1 MIMDLF
7 LKILNM
13 SFSAAWLIFAVIFV
27 RFLLKKS
34 PKYISASLWGLV
46 AFRLIFP
53 WSIKSVV
60 SLIPS
65 AKPIPEDIVFSP
77 SPSVN
82 SGFETVDNVIN
93 PIISQSL
100 APKIGESVNPVQI
113 FLFVCSIIW
122 LIGIAAIVI
131 FSLISYI
138 SLSKKIKES
147 VELSEGVYRCDGIDM
162 PFIIGIIK
170 PKIVLPSS
178 LDPEQAKYVIAHE
191 KAHLKR
197 FDHLQ
202 KLLGYVLLTIHWFNP
217 ICWIA
222 YKLFCVDIEL
232 ACDEKVIKDF
242 DTDDKKRY
250 SKTLFELSVS
260 RKTIYSYPLAFGEV
274 AVKDRIKNILNYKKP
289 TFWVITVSVL
299 VAILL
304 AVFFITDP
312 ESQPASDEMTT
323 SSTTQAETGQT
334 EQASTKPTYS
344 MTESQVSLT
353 VAQAMPYSGK
363 IGTLTWSI
371 DEKGTFRLDGEGE
384 LRDFEGPEMEIT
396 PWHHHADKVKKMII
410 GDGVTKIGSYT
421 FPGLTS
427 LKQVHFGKSV
437 KYIGS
442 CAFCSCPIED
452 LKLNDG
458 LKEIGYAAFSQ
469 ASAKELVIPESV
481 EKLGH
486 GAFYG
491 DFDTIKIGKG
501 VKEFTYFS
509 FITPAKRFI
518 VDPENNFLSND
529 SHGVLFNKDKTE
541 LIRFPVASD
550 IEKYEIPNTVKY
562 IFGDN
567 GYDFYGAFSN
577 YGDTY
582 NLKSV
587 VIPESVESIGGAA
600 FWESRGL
607 TDIKI
612 GSNIKHLG
620 GYVFGH
626 TGYWLDESNWE
637 NGVLYI
643 DNYLIDSKEE
653 KCSSRLEIKNG
664 TTLIGGWAFANN
676 RSIENLIIP
685 DSVKIICENAFSMCE
700 ILKTVDL
707 GAGVEI
713 IEDHA
718 FFLCENLISIDI
730 PDSAKYLGKNSFTG
744 CRGMKSLSIGK
755 GVTEIPQECF
765 SFCENLKTLTFTSN
779 VRIIGDSAFNDNKEL
794 NTVYYYGTKEQWES
808 IEVSEDN
815 THLKNANIVYL
826 DGTPD

>member
-1 MIMDLF
+1 MDLF

-13 SFSAAWLIFAVIFV
+13 SFSATWLILAVIFV

-34 PKYISASLWGLV
+34 PKYISAALWGLV

-65 AKPIPEDIVFSP
+65 AKPIPEDIVYSP

-82 SGFETVDNVIN
+82 SGLETVDNIIN
-93 PIISQSL
+93 PIISQNL

-113 FLFVCSIIW
+113 LLFICSIIW
-122 LIGIAAIVI
+122 FIGIAAIVI

-138 SLSKKIKES
+138 NLSKKLKES
-147 VELSEGVYRCDGIDM
+147 VELSKGVYRCDGIDM

-178 LDPEQAKYVIAHE
+178 IDSEQAKYVIAHE

-202 KLLGYVLLTIHWFNP
+202 KLLGYVLLTVHWFNP

-232 ACDEKVIKDF
+232 ACDEKVIKEF
-242 DTDDKKRY
+242 DTVDKKQY
-250 SKTLFELSVS
+250 SKTLFDLSVS

-299 VAILL
+299 AAILL

-312 ESQPASDEMTT
+312 ESQPISDEMATL
-323 SSTTQAETGQT
+323 STTQAETDST
-334 EQASTKPTYS
+334 EPTSTKPTYS

-371 DEKGTFRLDGEGE
+371 DEKGTFLLDGEGE
-384 LRDFEGPEMEIT
+384 LRDFEGPDMEIT

-427 LKQVHFGKSV
+427 LKQVHFGKNV
-437 KYIGS
+437 KYIGA

-469 ASAKELVIPESV
+469 ASAKVLVIPDSV
-481 EKLGH
+481 EKLYH
-486 GAFYG
+486 DAFSG
-491 DFDTIKIGKG
+491 DFDTVKIGKG
-501 VKEFTYFS
+501 VKDFTYSS
-509 FITPAKRFI
+509 FLTPAKRFI
-518 VDPENNFLSND
+518 VDPENDFLSND

-562 IFGDN
+562 IFGEN

-620 GYVFGH
+620 GSVFGY

-664 TTLIGGWAFANN
+664 TTLIGGWAFCNN
-676 RSIENLIIP
+676 RNVENLIIP
-685 DSVKIICENAFSMCE
+685 DSVKIICEDVFAWCE
-700 ILKTVDL
+700 NLKTVDL

-713 IEDHA
+713 IGDRA
-718 FFLCENLISIDI
+718 FQGCNKVEIIRLPARLVEVEKLFL
-730 PDSAKYLGKNSFTG
+730 
-744 CRGMKSLSIGK
+744 
-755 GVTEIPQECF
+755 F
-765 SFCENLKTLTFTSN
+765 SCGRLKTVIMEGHVPPKMIGN
-779 VRIIGDSAFNDNKEL
+779 VREKDWIYEKIELLVPKAESAFHPL
-794 NTVYYYGTKEQWES
+794 
-808 IEVSEDN
+808 
-815 THLKNANIVYL
+815 LKLFQIHF
-826 DGTPD
+826 

>member
-1 MIMDLF
+1 MDLF

-13 SFSAAWLIFAVIFV
+13 SFSASWLIFAVIFV

-34 PKYISASLWGLV
+34 PKYISAALWGLV
-46 AFRLIFP
+46 AFRLMFP

-65 AKPIPEDIVFSP
+65 AKPIPEDIVYSP

-82 SGFETVDNVIN
+82 SGFERVDNVIN
-93 PIISQSL
+93 PIISQNL
-100 APKIGESVNPVQI
+100 APQTSESVNPVQI
-113 FLFVCSIIW
+113 LLFICSIIW

-131 FSLISYI
+131 YSLVSYI
-138 SLSKKIKES
+138 KLSKKLKES
-147 VELSEGVYRCDGIDM
+147 VELSEGVYCCDGIDM

-170 PKIVLPSS
+170 PKIILPSS
-178 LDPEQAKYVIAHE
+178 IDSEQAKYVTAHE
-191 KAHLKR
+191 KAHLKH

-202 KLLGYVLLTIHWFNP
+202 KLLGYVLLTVHWFNP

-242 DTDDKKRY
+242 DADDKKQY

-260 RKTIYSYPLAFGEV
+260 RKKFYSYPLAFGEV

-289 TFWVITVSVL
+289 TFWVITVSVIAA
-299 VAILL
+299 VLL

-312 ESQPASDEMTT
+312 ESKPTSDEMTT
-323 SSTTQAETGQT
+323 SSTTQSDWT
-334 EQASTKPTYS
+334 EPTSTKPTYGT
-344 MTESQVSLT
+344 TESQVSLT

-363 IGTLTWSI
+363 IGNLTWSI

-396 PWHHHADKVKKMII
+396 PWHYHADKVKKMII

-421 FPGLTS
+421 FPGLTN
-427 LKQVHFGKSV
+427 LKQVHFGKNV

-442 CAFCSCPIED
+442 CAFSSCPIED

-458 LKEIGYAAFSQ
+458 LKEINYCAFSAASTKEFVIPDSVEKLGYAAFS
-469 ASAKELVIPESV
+469 
-481 EKLGH
+481 
-486 GAFYG
+486 G
-491 DFDTIKIGKG
+491 DFDTVKIGKG
-501 VKEFTYFS
+501 VKDFTYFS
-509 FITPAKRFI
+509 FITSAKRFV
-518 VDPENNFLSND
+518 VDPENKFLSND

-562 IFGDN
+562 IFGEN
-567 GYDFYGAFSN
+567 GYDFHGAFSN
-577 YGDTY
+577 YGDTH

-587 VIPESVESIGGAA
+587 VIPESVETIGGAA
-600 FWESRGL
+600 FWESRSL

-620 GYVFGH
+620 GYVFGN
-626 TGYWLDESNWE
+626 TGYWLDESNWG

-643 DNYLIDSKEE
+643 DNYLIDSKAE
-653 KCSSRLEIKNG
+653 KCPSRFEIKNG
-664 TTLIGGWAFANN
+664 TTLIGGFAFVNN
-676 RSIENLIIP
+676 QNIETLIIP
-685 DSVKIICENAFSMCE
+685 DSVKIICESAFDWCE
-700 ILKTVDL
+700 NLKTVNL
-707 GAGVEI
+707 GMGVEI
-713 IEDHA
+713 IEDGA
-718 FFLCENLISIDI
+718 FGGCESLRSIDI
-730 PDSAKYLGKNSFTG
+730 PDSVKYLGKNSFSG
-744 CRGMKSLSIGK
+744 CRGMRTLSIGN

-765 SFCENLKTLTFTSN
+765 SFCENLKTISFTSN
-779 VRIIGDSAFNDNKEL
+779 IRKIGDKAFNDNKEL
-794 NTVYYYGTKEQWES
+794 GAVYYYGTKEQWET
-808 IEVSEDN
+808 IEVGKDN
-815 THLKNANIVYL
+815 TYLKNANIVYL
-826 DGTPD
+826 DGMLN

>member
-1 MIMDLF
+1 MDLF

-13 SFSAAWLIFAVIFV
+13 SFSATWLIFAVIFA
-27 RFLLKKS
+27 RFLLKKT
-34 PKYISASLWGLV
+34 PKYISAALWGLV

-65 AKPIPEDIVFSP
+65 AKPIPEDIVYSP

-93 PIISQSL
+93 PIISQNL
-100 APKIGESVNPVQI
+100 APQADESVNPVQI
-113 FLFVCSIIW
+113 LLFISSIIW
-122 LIGIAAIVI
+122 FIGIVAIVI

-138 SLSKKIKES
+138 NLSKRTKES
-147 VELSEGVYRCDGIDM
+147 VELSEGVYCCDGIDM

-178 LDPEQAKYVIAHE
+178 IDSEQAKYVTAHE

-202 KLLGYVLLTIHWFNP
+202 KLLGYVLLTVHWFNP
-217 ICWIA
+217 VCWIA

-232 ACDEKVIKDF
+232 ACDEKVIKEF

-250 SKTLFELSVS
+250 SKTLFDLSIS

-274 AVKDRIKNILNYKKP
+274 AVKDRIKNILSYKKP
-289 TFWVITVSVL
+289 TFWVITVSVF
-299 VAILL
+299 VAVLL

-312 ESQPASDEMTT
+312 ESQPISDEMTT
-323 SSTTQAETGQT
+323 LSTTQAEAVRT
-334 EQASTKPTYS
+334 EPASTEPAYS
-344 MTESQVSLT
+344 TTESQVSLT
-353 VAQAMPYSGK
+353 IAQAMPYSGK

-396 PWHHHADKVKKMII
+396 PWQHHNDKVQKMII

-421 FPGLTS
+421 FPGLTN
-427 LKQVHFGKSV
+427 LKQVHFGKNLKS
-437 KYIGS
+437 IGT
-442 CAFCSCPIED
+442 CAFCSSPIED

-469 ASAKELVIPESV
+469 ASAKELVIPDSV
-481 EKLGH
+481 EKLGSD
-486 GAFYG
+486 AISG
-491 DFDTIKIGKG
+491 DFDTVKIGKG
-501 VKEFTYFS
+501 LKDFSYSS
-509 FITPAKRFI
+509 FITPAKRFV
-518 VDPENNFLSND
+518 VDPENDFLSND
-529 SHGVLFNKDKTE
+529 SYGVLFNKDKTE

-550 IEKYEIPNTVKY
+550 MEKYEIPDTVKY
-562 IFGDN
+562 IFGEN

-607 TDIKI
+607 TDIKT

-620 GYVFGH
+620 SYAFGN

-637 NGVLYI
+637 NGVLYL

-653 KCSSRLEIKNG
+653 KCPSRLEIKNG
-664 TTLIGGWAFANN
+664 TALIGGSAFHNN
-676 RSIENLIIP
+676 RSIENVIIP
-685 DSVKIICENAFSMCE
+685 DSVKIICESAFFWCE
-700 ILKTVDL
+700 NLKTVDL

-713 IEDHA
+713 IEDSA
-718 FFLCENLISIDI
+718 FCGCESLRSTDI
-730 PDSAKYLGKNSFTG
+730 PDSVKYLGENSFTG
-744 CRGMKSLSIGK
+744 CRGMISLSIGK

-765 SFCENLKTLTFTSN
+765 SFCENLKTLSFTSN
-779 VRIIGDSAFNDNKEL
+779 VRKIGYNAFFNENKEL
-794 NTVYYYGTKEQWES
+794 GVVYYYGTKEQWEA
-808 IEVSEDN
+808 IEVGEDN
-815 THLKNANIVYL
+815 TYLENANIVYP
-826 DGTPD
+826 DGILN

>member
-1 MIMDLF
+1 MELF

-13 SFSAAWLIFAVIFV
+13 SFSATWLIFAVMFV

-34 PKYISASLWGLV
+34 PKFISAALWGLV
-46 AFRLIFP
+46 AFRLISP

-65 AKPIPEDIVFSP
+65 AKPIPEDIVYSP

-82 SGFETVDNVIN
+82 SGFESVDNVIN
-93 PIISQSL
+93 PIISQNL
-100 APKIGESVNPVQI
+100 APQIGESVNPVQVL
-113 FLFVCSIIW
+113 LFVCSIIW
-122 LIGIAAIVI
+122 ITGIAAIVI
-131 FSLISYI
+131 FSLFSYI
-138 SLSKKIKES
+138 RLSIKLKES
-147 VELSEGVYRCDGIDM
+147 VELAEGIYRCYGIAT
-162 PFIIGIIK
+162 PFIIGVFK

-178 LDPEQAKYVIAHE
+178 IDAEQAKYVTAHE

-222 YKLFCVDIEL
+222 YKLFCADIEL
-232 ACDEKVIKDF
+232 ACDEKVIKEF
-242 DTDDKKRY
+242 DTDDKKQY

-260 RKTIYSYPLAFGEV
+260 RKTVYSYPLAFGEV
-274 AVKDRIKNILNYKKP
+274 AVKDRIRNILNYKKP
-289 TFWVITVSVL
+289 GFWIIAVSV
-299 VAILL
+299 VAAVLL
-304 AVFFITDP
+304 TVLFITDP
-312 ESQPASDEMTT
+312 ESKPISGEITT
-323 SSTTQAETGQT
+323 SAATQAETSRT
-334 EQASTKPTYS
+334 EPVSAEPTRG
-344 MTESQVSLT
+344 MTETQVSLT

-396 PWHHHADKVKKMII
+396 PWHYHEDKVKKMII

-427 LKQVHFGKSV
+427 LTQVHFGKNV
-437 KYIGS
+437 KYIGA

-469 ASAKELVIPESV
+469 ASAKVLVIPDSV
-481 EKLGH
+481 EKLYH
-486 GAFYG
+486 DAFSG
-491 DFDTIKIGKG
+491 DFDTVKIGKG
-501 VKEFTYFS
+501 VKDFVYSS
-509 FITPAKRFI
+509 FVTPAKRFV
-518 VDPENNFLSND
+518 VDPENEFLSND

-550 IEKYEIPNTVKY
+550 IEKYVIPNTVKY

-577 YGDTY
+577 CAGNY

-600 FWESRGL
+600 FGESRGL

-620 GYVFGH
+620 GYVFGN

-637 NGVLYI
+637 NGVLYL

-664 TTLIGGWAFANN
+664 TTLIGGWTFTNN
-676 RSIENLIIP
+676 RNIENLIIP

-755 GVTEIPQECF
+755 GVAEIPQECF
-765 SFCENLKTLTFTSN
+765 SFCESLKTISFTSN
-779 VRIIGDSAFNDNKEL
+779 VRKIGDKAFNDNKDL
-794 NTVYYYGTKEQWES
+794 STVYYYGTKEQWGT
-808 IEVSEDN
+808 IEVGEDN

>member
-1 MIMDLF
+1 MELF

-13 SFSAAWLIFAVIFV
+13 SFSATWLILAVIFV

-34 PKYISASLWGLV
+34 PKYISAALWVLV

-65 AKPIPEDIVFSP
+65 AKPIPEDIVYSP
-77 SPSVN
+77 SPSVD

-93 PIISQSL
+93 PIISQNL
-100 APKIGESVNPVQI
+100 APQTGESVNPVQI
-113 FLFVCSIIW
+113 LLFICSIIW

-138 SLSKKIKES
+138 NLSKKLKES
-147 VELSEGVYRCDGIDM
+147 VELSKGVYRCDGIDT

-178 LDPEQAKYVIAHE
+178 IDSEQAKYVIAHE

-202 KLLGYVLLTIHWFNP
+202 KLLGYVLLIVHWFNP

-232 ACDEKVIKDF
+232 ACDEKVIKEF
-242 DTDDKKRY
+242 DAVDKKQY
-250 SKTLFELSVS
+250 SETLFDLSIS

-299 VAILL
+299 AAILL

-312 ESQPASDEMTT
+312 ESQPTSDEMTT
-323 SSTTQAETGQT
+323 SSTTQTETGRT
-334 EQASTKPTYS
+334 EPDYS

-371 DEKGTFRLDGEGE
+371 DEKGTFRLDGDGE
-384 LRDFEGPEMEIT
+384 LRDFEGPDMEIT
-396 PWHHHADKVKKMII
+396 PWHYHADKVKKMII

-421 FPGLTS
+421 FPGLTN
-427 LKQVHFGKSV
+427 LKQVHFGKNI
-437 KYIGS
+437 KYIGA

-458 LKEIGYAAFSQ
+458 LKEIGYAAFTQ
-469 ASAKELVIPESV
+469 ASAKVLVIPDSV
-481 EKLGH
+481 EKLYH
-486 GAFYG
+486 NAISG
-491 DFDTIKIGKG
+491 DFDTVKIGKG
-501 VKEFTYFS
+501 LKDFTYSS

-518 VDPENNFLSND
+518 VDPENGFLSND

-550 IEKYEIPNTVKY
+550 IKKYEIPNTVKY
-562 IFGDN
+562 IFGEN

-653 KCSSRLEIKNG
+653 KCPSRLEIKNG
-664 TTLIGGWAFANN
+664 TTLIGGWAFNN
-676 RSIENLIIP
+676 NQNIENLIIP
-685 DSVKIICENAFSMCE
+685 DSVKVICEDAFAWCE
-700 ILKTVDL
+700 SLKTVDL
-707 GAGVEI
+707 GAGVKI
-713 IEDHA
+713 IEDSA
-718 FFLCENLISIDI
+718 FSGCENLRSVDIS
-730 PDSAKYLGKNSFTG
+730 DSVTHLGKNSFSG
-744 CRGMKSLSIGK
+744 CRGMRSLSIGK

-765 SFCENLKTLTFTSN
+765 SFCESLKTISFTSN
-779 VRIIGDSAFNDNKEL
+779 IRKIGDMAFADNKEL
-794 NTVYYYGTKEQWES
+794 GTVYYYGTKVQWETT
-808 IEVSEDN
+808 EVGEDN
-815 THLKNANIVYL
+815 THLKNANIVYR
-826 DGTPD
+826 DGAIN

>member
-1 MIMDLF
+1 MDLF

-13 SFSAAWLIFAVIFV
+13 SFSSTWLIFAVIFV

-34 PKYISASLWGLV
+34 PKYISAALWGLV

-65 AKPIPEDIVFSP
+65 AKPIPEDIVYSP

-93 PIISQSL
+93 PIISQNL
-100 APKIGESVNPVQI
+100 APKIDESVNPVQI
-113 FLFVCSIIW
+113 LLFICSIIW
-122 LIGIAAIVI
+122 FIGIAAIVI

-138 SLSKKIKES
+138 SLSKKIKKS
-147 VELSEGVYRCDGIDM
+147 VDLSEGIYRCDGIDM

-178 LDPEQAKYVIAHE
+178 IDSEQAKYVIAHE

-202 KLLGYVLLTIHWFNP
+202 KLLGYVLLTVHWFNP

-232 ACDEKVIKDF
+232 ACDEKVIKEF
-242 DTDDKKRY
+242 DAVDKKQY
-250 SKTLFELSVS
+250 SETLFDLSIS

-299 VAILL
+299 AAILL

-312 ESQPASDEMTT
+312 ESQPTSDEMTT
-323 SSTTQAETGQT
+323 SSTTQTETGRT
-334 EQASTKPTYS
+334 EPDYS

-371 DEKGTFRLDGEGE
+371 DEKGTFRLDGNGE
-384 LRDFEGPEMEIT
+384 LRDFEGPDMEIT
-396 PWHHHADKVKKMII
+396 PWLYHADKVKKMII

-421 FPGLTS
+421 FPGLTN
-427 LKQVHFGKSV
+427 LKQVHFGKNV
-437 KYIGS
+437 KYIGA

-458 LKEIGYAAFSQ
+458 LKEIGYAAFTQ
-469 ASAKELVIPESV
+469 ASAKVLVIPDSI
-481 EKLGH
+481 EKLYH
-486 GAFYG
+486 NAISG

-501 VKEFTYFS
+501 LKDFTYSS

-550 IEKYEIPNTVKY
+550 IKKYEIPNTVKY
-562 IFGDN
+562 IFGEN

-653 KCSSRLEIKNG
+653 KCPSRLEIKNG
-664 TTLIGGWAFANN
+664 TTLIGGWAFNN
-676 RSIENLIIP
+676 NQNIENLIIP
-685 DSVKIICENAFSMCE
+685 DSVKVICDSAFAWCEN
-700 ILKTVDL
+700 LKTVDL
-707 GAGVEI
+707 GAGVKI
-713 IEDHA
+713 IGDGA
-718 FFLCENLISIDI
+718 FSGCENLRSIDI
-730 PDSAKYLGKNSFTG
+730 PGSVKHLGRNSFSG

-765 SFCENLKTLTFTSN
+765 SFCESLKTISFTSN
-779 VRIIGDSAFNDNKEL
+779 VRKIGDKAFIDNKEL
-794 NTVYYYGTKEQWES
+794 GAIYYYGTKEQWGT
-808 IEVSEDN
+808 IEVGKDN
-815 THLKNANIVYL
+815 THLKNVNIVYL
-826 DGTPD
+826 DETIN

>member
-1 MIMDLF
+1 MDLF

-13 SFSAAWLIFAVIFV
+13 SFSATWLIFAVIFV

-34 PKYISASLWGLV
+34 PKYISEALWGLV
-46 AFRLIFP
+46 AFRLVFP

-65 AKPIPEDIVFSP
+65 AKPIPEDIVYSP

-82 SGFETVDNVIN
+82 SGFETVDSVIN
-93 PIISQSL
+93 PIISQNL
-100 APKIGESVNPVQI
+100 APKTGESVNPVQI
-113 FLFVCSIIW
+113 LLFICSIIW
-122 LIGIAAIVI
+122 FVGIAAIVI
-131 FSLISYI
+131 FSLVSYI
-138 SLSKKIKES
+138 RLSIKLKES
-147 VELSEGVYRCDGIDM
+147 VELTEGVYCCDGIDT

-178 LDPEQAKYVIAHE
+178 IDAEQAKYVIAHE

-202 KLLGYVLLTIHWFNP
+202 KLLGYVLLTVHWFNP

-232 ACDEKVIKDF
+232 ACDEKVIKEF
-242 DTDDKKRY
+242 DTVDKKQY
-250 SKTLFELSVS
+250 SKTLFDLSVS
-260 RKTIYSYPLAFGEV
+260 RKKVYSYPLAFGEV
-274 AVKDRIKNILNYKKP
+274 AVKDRIRNILNYKKP
-289 TFWVITVSVL
+289 TFWVIIVSVL
-299 VAILL
+299 AAVLL

-323 SSTTQAETGQT
+323 LSTTQAETGRT
-334 EQASTKPTYS
+334 EPTSTKPTYS

-437 KYIGS
+437 KYIGA

-458 LKEIGYAAFSQ
+458 LKEIGYAAFCQ
-469 ASAKELVIPESV
+469 ASAKELVIPDSV
-481 EKLGH
+481 EKLGPD
-486 GAFYG
+486 AISG

-501 VKEFTYFS
+501 VKDFLYSS
-509 FITPAKRFI
+509 FVTPAKRFV
-518 VDPENNFLSND
+518 VDPENEFLSND

-577 YGDTY
+577 CAGNY

-600 FWESRGL
+600 FGESRGL

-637 NGVLYI
+637 NGVLYL

-664 TTLIGGWAFANN
+664 TTLIGGGAFANN

>member
-1 MIMDLF
+1 MDLF

-13 SFSAAWLIFAVIFV
+13 SFSATWLIFAVMFV

-34 PKYISASLWGLV
+34 PKFISAALWGLV
-46 AFRLIFP
+46 AFRLISP

-65 AKPIPEDIVFSP
+65 AKPIPEDIVYSP

-82 SGFETVDNVIN
+82 SGFESVDNVIN
-93 PIISQSL
+93 PIISQNL
-100 APKIGESVNPVQI
+100 APQIGESVNPVQVL
-113 FLFVCSIIW
+113 LFVCSIIW
-122 LIGIAAIVI
+122 ITGIAAIVI
-131 FSLISYI
+131 FSLFSYI
-138 SLSKKIKES
+138 RLSIKLKES
-147 VELSEGVYRCDGIDM
+147 VELAEGIYRCDGIAT
-162 PFIIGIIK
+162 PFIIGVFK

-178 LDPEQAKYVIAHE
+178 IDAEQAKYVTAHE

-202 KLLGYVLLTIHWFNP
+202 KLLGYMLLTIHWFNP

-222 YKLFCVDIEL
+222 YKLFCADIEL
-232 ACDEKVIKDF
+232 ACDEKVIKEF
-242 DTDDKKRY
+242 DTDDKKQY

-260 RKTIYSYPLAFGEV
+260 RKTVYSYPLAFGEV
-274 AVKDRIKNILNYKKP
+274 AVKDRIRNILNYKKP
-289 TFWVITVSVL
+289 GFWIIVVSV
-299 VAILL
+299 VAAVLL
-304 AVFFITDP
+304 TVLFITDP
-312 ESQPASDEMTT
+312 ESKPISGEITT
-323 SSTTQAETGQT
+323 SAATQAETSRT
-334 EQASTKPTYS
+334 EPVSTKPTYS
-344 MTESQVSLT
+344 MTETQVSLT
-353 VAQAMPYSGK
+353 VAQAMPYSGE

-427 LKQVHFGKSV
+427 LTQIHFEKNV
-437 KYIGS
+437 KYIGA

-458 LKEIGYAAFSQ
+458 LKEIGYTAFSQ
-469 ASAKELVIPESV
+469 ASAKELVIPDSV
-481 EKLGH
+481 EKLGFD
-486 GAFYG
+486 AFSG
-491 DFDTIKIGKG
+491 DFDTVKIGKG
-501 VKEFTYFS
+501 LKDFTYFS
-509 FITPAKRFI
+509 FVTPAKRFV
-518 VDPENNFLSND
+518 VDPENEFLSND

-550 IEKYEIPNTVKY
+550 IEKYVIPNTVKY

-577 YGDTY
+577 CAGNY

-626 TGYWLDESNWE
+626 SGYWLDESNWE
-637 NGVLYI
+637 NGVLYL

-653 KCSSRLEIKNG
+653 KCSSRIEIKNG
-664 TTLIGGWAFANN
+664 TTLIGGWAFNN
-676 RSIENLIIP
+676 NQNIENLIIP
-685 DSVKIICENAFSMCE
+685 DSVKIICENAFDWCE
-700 ILKTVDL
+700 NLKTVDL

-713 IEDHA
+713 IEDRA
-718 FFLCENLISIDI
+718 FCGCESLRSIDI
-730 PDSAKYLGKNSFTG
+730 PDSVKYLGKNVFSG
-744 CRGMKSLSIGK
+744 CRGMKSLTIGN
-755 GVTEIPQECF
+755 GITEIPQECF

-779 VRIIGDSAFNDNKEL
+779 VRKIGDKAFNDNKDL
-794 NTVYYYGTKEQWES
+794 STVYYYGTKEQWET
-808 IEVSEDN
+808 IEVGIDN

>member
-1 MIMDLF
+1 MDLF

-13 SFSAAWLIFAVIFV
+13 SFSATWLIFAVMFV

-34 PKYISASLWGLV
+34 PKFISVALWGLV
-46 AFRLIFP
+46 AFRLISP

-65 AKPIPEDIVFSP
+65 AKPIPEDIVYSP

-82 SGFETVDNVIN
+82 SGFESVDNVIN
-93 PIISQSL
+93 PIISQNL
-100 APKIGESVNPVQI
+100 APQIGESVNPVQVL
-113 FLFVCSIIW
+113 LFVCSIIW
-122 LIGIAAIVI
+122 ITGIAAIVI
-131 FSLISYI
+131 FSLFSYI
-138 SLSKKIKES
+138 RLSIKLKES
-147 VELSEGVYRCDGIDM
+147 VELAEGIYRCDGIAT
-162 PFIIGIIK
+162 PFIIGVFK

-178 LDPEQAKYVIAHE
+178 IDAEQAKYVTAHE

-222 YKLFCVDIEL
+222 YKLFCADIEL
-232 ACDEKVIKDF
+232 ACDEKVIKEF
-242 DTDDKKRY
+242 DTDDKKQY

-260 RKTIYSYPLAFGEV
+260 RKTVYSYPLAFGEV
-274 AVKDRIKNILNYKKP
+274 AVKDRIRNILNYKKP
-289 TFWVITVSVL
+289 GFWIIAVSV
-299 VAILL
+299 VAAVLL
-304 AVFFITDP
+304 TVLFITDP
-312 ESQPASDEMTT
+312 ESKPISGEITT
-323 SSTTQAETGQT
+323 SAATQAETSRT
-334 EQASTKPTYS
+334 EPVSAEPTRG
-344 MTESQVSLT
+344 MTETQVSLT

-396 PWHHHADKVKKMII
+396 PWHYHEDKVKKMII

-427 LKQVHFGKSV
+427 LTQVHFGKNV
-437 KYIGS
+437 KYIGA

-458 LKEIGYAAFSQ
+458 LKEIGYAAFCQ
-469 ASAKELVIPESV
+469 VSAKELVIPDSV

-486 GAFYG
+486 GAISG

-501 VKEFTYFS
+501 VKDFVYSS
-509 FITPAKRFI
+509 FVTPAKRFV
-518 VDPENNFLSND
+518 VDPENEFLSND

-577 YGDTY
+577 CAGNY

-600 FWESRGL
+600 FGESRGL

-620 GYVFGH
+620 GYVFGN

-637 NGVLYI
+637 NGVLYL

-664 TTLIGGWAFANN
+664 TTLIGGGAFANN
-676 RSIENLIIP
+676 RNIENLIIP

-779 VRIIGDSAFNDNKEL
+779 VRIIGDLAFYDNKEL
-794 NTVYYYGTKEQWES
+794 NTVYYYGTKEQWET
-808 IEVSEDN
+808 IEVGIDN

>member
-1 MIMDLF
+1 MDLF

-13 SFSAAWLIFAVIFV
+13 SFSATWLIFAVMFV

-34 PKYISASLWGLV
+34 PKFISAALWGLV
-46 AFRLIFP
+46 AFRLISP

-65 AKPIPEDIVFSP
+65 AKPIPEDIVYSP

-82 SGFETVDNVIN
+82 SGFESVDNVIN
-93 PIISQSL
+93 PIISQNL
-100 APKIGESVNPVQI
+100 APQIGESVNPVQVL
-113 FLFVCSIIW
+113 LFVCSIIW
-122 LIGIAAIVI
+122 ITGIAAIVI
-131 FSLISYI
+131 FSLFSYI
-138 SLSKKIKES
+138 RLSIKLKES
-147 VELSEGVYRCDGIDM
+147 VELAEGIYRCDGIAT
-162 PFIIGIIK
+162 PFIIGVFK

-178 LDPEQAKYVIAHE
+178 IDAEQAKYVTAHE

-222 YKLFCVDIEL
+222 YKLFCADIEL
-232 ACDEKVIKDF
+232 ACDEKVIKEF
-242 DTDDKKRY
+242 DTDDKKQY

-260 RKTIYSYPLAFGEV
+260 RKTVYSYPLAFGEV
-274 AVKDRIKNILNYKKP
+274 AVKDRIRNILNYKKP
-289 TFWVITVSVL
+289 GFWIIAVSV
-299 VAILL
+299 VAAVLL
-304 AVFFITDP
+304 TVLFITDP
-312 ESQPASDEMTT
+312 ESKPISGEITT
-323 SSTTQAETGQT
+323 SAATQAETSRT
-334 EQASTKPTYS
+334 EPVSAEPTRG
-344 MTESQVSLT
+344 MTETQVSLT

-384 LRDFEGPEMEIT
+384 LRDFEGPDMEIT
-396 PWHHHADKVKKMII
+396 PWHYHKDKVKKMII

-427 LKQVHFGKSV
+427 LTQIHFGKNV
-437 KYIGS
+437 KYIGA

-469 ASAKELVIPESV
+469 ASAKELVIPDSV
-481 EKLGH
+481 EKLGFD
-486 GAFYG
+486 AFSG
-491 DFDTIKIGKG
+491 DFDTVKIGKG
-501 VKEFTYFS
+501 LKDFTYFS
-509 FITPAKRFI
+509 FVTPAKRFV
-518 VDPENNFLSND
+518 VDPENEFLSND

-577 YGDTY
+577 CAGNY

-620 GYVFGH
+620 GCVFGH

-637 NGVLYI
+637 NGVLYL

-664 TTLIGGWAFANN
+664 TTLIGGWAFNNN
-676 RSIENLIIP
+676 RNIENLIIP

-707 GAGVEI
+707 GSGVEI

-765 SFCENLKTLTFTSN
+765 SFCESLKTISFTSN
-779 VRIIGDSAFNDNKEL
+779 VRKIGDKAFNDNKDL
-794 NTVYYYGTKEQWES
+794 STVYYYGTKEQWGT
-808 IEVSEDN
+808 IEVGEDN